1 MRSRLSV
8 LLVTVPLALGG
19 LLGAHA
25 LAYLVVAGSPARSAE
40 LLAAT
45 GHGYLSIVHMVVLA
59 VGSGLVAGGLV
70 LRAAR
75 GGRTAPIGW
84 AVPCQVAAFVAQEH
98 VERIADSGRFPVG
111 LTLQPVFLL
120 GVALQIAVGML
131 IVLLARA
138 LIGLA
143 DRVRTRLATTD
154 RIGIPRP
161 IRAHRQETSGRPRV
175 DPLAGRGA
183 GRAPP
188 VPIAT

>member
-25 LAYLVVAGSPARSAE
+25 LAYLAVAGSAARSDE

-45 GHGYLSIVHMVVLA
+45 GHGYLSLVHMVALA
-59 VGSGLVAGGLV
+59 AGSGLIAGGLV

-75 GGRTAPIGW
+75 GGRTVSIGW
-84 AVPCQVAAFVAQEH
+84 TVPCQVAAFVAQEH
-98 VERIADSGRFPVG
+98 VERIAHNGTFPVD
-111 LTLQPVFLL
+111 LPLQPVFLL

-138 LIGLA
+138 VIGLA
-143 DRVRTRLATTD
+143 DRVRTRLAATD
-154 RIGIPRP
+154 RVGIPRP
-161 IRAHRQETSGRPRV
+161 IRTPRQQTPGRPRV